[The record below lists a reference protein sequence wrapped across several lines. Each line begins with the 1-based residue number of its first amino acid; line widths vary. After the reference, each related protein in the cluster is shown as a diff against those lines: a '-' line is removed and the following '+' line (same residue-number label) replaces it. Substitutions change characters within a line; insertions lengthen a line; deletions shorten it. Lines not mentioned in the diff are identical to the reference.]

1 MVQVLH
7 ISNGNTIN
15 NKLQSKDS
23 RVEKLLQIRRS
34 GLSDEALVDEIYL
47 TCFSRY
53 PTPEK
58 RKQLVQFLPPVNSDE
73 ERATIEDLFWGLLS
87 TREFLFNH

>member
-15 NKLQSKDS
+15 EKLESASS
-23 RVEKLLQIRRS
+23 RVETLLQLRHN

-47 TCFSRY
+47 TCFSRF
-53 PTPEK
+53 PTAEK
-58 RKQLVQFLPPVNSDE
+58 REELLKFLTPVGSAD
-73 ERATIEDLFWGLLS
+73 ERATIEDIFWGLMS